1 MNHED
6 VTNRENESETIDTL
20 EYQKDIQTLKISQ
33 LMFHDENIQRELAI
47 IQDKNR
53 ENLLEQDI
61 TFYNGYIIGILA
73 LKHFKDIEA
82 VVFLTNQDYLNVY
95 YEPTKNLYVIYN
107 EKVGCVALNRD
118 DFSHIRFY
126 HDQIRPVYTNI
137 TELKYGLS
145 EPLLLNACGTTIKK
159 PDQLLRRLQTKYN
172 INRCTSLQ
180 ARKALINVRNFVVHE
195 TLRSDNNCMTSYED
209 TLLERQNRAIKEN
222 ENISAILKHID
233 LFQVHSVSQA
243 FNQDSEAPICHLGNI
258 HLKSTKNNFETLLT
272 LYPANI
278 ESKTPTVSQISLLLD
293 STSSECKRLIARWN
307 YKQTMSRLE
316 SLPDHFRVVPT
327 TIMIDDHLLKL
338 GWNLK
343 MKKSYYDKIMAAC
356 IMNRIKSKIC

>member
-95 YEPTKNLYVIYN
+95 YEQTKNLYVIYN

-118 DFSHIRFY
+118 DF
-126 HDQIRPVYTNI
+126 
-137 TELKYGLS
+137 L
-145 EPLLLNACGTTIKK
+145 
-159 PDQLLRRLQTKYN
+159 
-172 INRCTSLQ
+172 TSGS
-180 ARKALINVRNFVVHE
+180 IMI
-195 TLRSDNNCMTSYED
+195 RSDQCIQTS
-209 TLLERQNRAIKEN
+209 QNRSMDYLN
-222 ENISAILKHID
+222 
-233 LFQVHSVSQA
+233 
-243 FNQDSEAPICHLGNI
+243 
-258 HLKSTKNNFETLLT
+258 
-272 LYPANI
+272 LY
-278 ESKTPTVSQISLLLD
+278 SLMH
-293 STSSECKRLIARWN
+293 A
-307 YKQTMSRLE
+307 
-316 SLPDHFRVVPT
+316 VPP
-327 TIMIDDHLLKL
+327 
-338 GWNLK
+338 
-343 MKKSYYDKIMAAC
+343 
-356 IMNRIKSKIC
+356 